1 MGKLYDECVRI
12 QQHIE
17 ENHLD
22 VFTTRGALA
31 LKCGFLIT
39 LVRPDDPDDPARIQ
53 SLEVAARE
61 VLGLELR

>member
-1 MGKLYDECVRI
+1 MGKLYDDCVRI

-17 ENHLD
+17 ANNLD

-39 LVRPDDPDDPARIQ
+39 LIKPDDPDDPGRIQ
-53 SLEVAARE
+53 ALEAAARE
-61 VLGLELR
+61 VLGIELR

>member
-1 MGKLYDECVRI
+1 MGKLYDDCVLI

-17 ENHLD
+17 SNRMD

-39 LVRPDDPDDPARIQ
+39 LVRPDDPDDPARLQ
-53 SLEVAARE
+53 ALEAAARE